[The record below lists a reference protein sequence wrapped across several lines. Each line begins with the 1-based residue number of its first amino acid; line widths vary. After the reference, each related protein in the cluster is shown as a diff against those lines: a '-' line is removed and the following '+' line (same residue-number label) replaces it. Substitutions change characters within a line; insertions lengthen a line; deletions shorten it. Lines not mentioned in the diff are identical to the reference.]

1 MENQSVNLEAMPE
14 RIGEVARA
22 VRQSDAYPA
31 ILGAVAGG
39 IAGALIATVIAG
51 RVASSRSK
59 EAVRAVADT
68 EEESKGWTLREIVQL
83 ATIAAPLIRQIQA
96 WVEERRANQTEFA

>member
-14 RIGEVARA
+14 RVGEVMRT
-22 VRQSDAYPA
+22 VRQSEAYPA

-51 RVASSRSK
+51 RVAAARTK
-59 EAVRAVADT
+59 DAVREVADT
-68 EEESKGWTLREIVQL
+68 NEESKGWNLREIVQL
-83 ATIAAPLIRQIQA
+83 ATIGATLVRQIQA
-96 WVEERRANQTEFA
+96 YVEERRASQV